1 VSYETKLGLAIPYGA
16 PLFLANQPFPDPCGG
31 STQEAIA
38 CLSFPP
44 AVPLQPGGVIVGFG
58 YQRELLGVAFP
69 EPTGMGDVVTLNGFR
84 TKVVRDTPGVCG
96 PLGADE
102 TVTILIPSIADWTGR
117 TTVEACLRGPDL
129 AGNEAKLLAMV
140 EAATGKIGAGFG
152 IHDVRSANRRGIAA

>member
-1 VSYETKLGLAIPYGA
+1 MT
-16 PLFLANQPFPDPCGG
+16 
-31 STQEAIA
+31 
-38 CLSFPP
+38 
-44 AVPLQPGGVIVGFG
+44 
-58 YQRELLGVAFP
+58 FP

-84 TKVVRDTPGVCG
+84 TKVVRDTPGACG

-140 EAATGKIGAGFG
+140 EAATLSRRWGGSLGA
-152 IHDVRSANRRGIAA
+152 A